1 MPRPSAQFHL
11 PSHALGACIMA
22 SVERDT
28 RFCRLEPQQRLN
40 FYPATPLVTI
50 SWIFEGQLHLM
61 LDPLQASAGENLG
74 PALPPLLFSGPQRQP
89 TASWSPGPVHALMVS
104 FYPEAMARLL
114 GRPVG
119 RWLDQTVPLEQVAPA
134 AVLQA
139 CAAVL
144 RQPQHA
150 YAVVEQQFGQLW
162 TQAPQP
168 SPAPLLGDWI
178 RSLATRASHSAS
190 GRSLRQWQRRV
201 RTWTGQSQRE
211 LQRFVRTEQALLQ
224 QLARRGTQEQG
235 LALLAQDAG
244 FADQSHMGREIKRVT
259 GMATGDFNQRLEQDE
274 ALWLYRLIAA
284 ELAQRG

>member
-1 MPRPSAQFHL
+1 MPHPAAYFHL

-28 RFCRLEPQQRLN
+28 RHCVLDPQQRLN

-61 LDPLQASAGENLG
+61 RDPLHAAAGENLG
-74 PALPPLLFSGPQRQP
+74 PALPRLLFSGPQRQP
-89 TASWSPGPVHALMVS
+89 TASWSPDGVHALMVS

-114 GRPVG
+114 GQPVG
-119 RWLDQTVPLEQVAPA
+119 CWLDQTVPLEQVATPA
-134 AVLQA
+134 LLQA
-139 CAAVL
+139 CSLVL
-144 RQPQHA
+144 QQPVGA
-150 YAVVEQQFGQLW
+150 YEVVEQQFRQLW

-190 GRSLRQWQRRV
+190 GRSLRQWQRRIQ
-201 RTWTGQSQRE
+201 TWTGQSQRE

-224 QLARRGTQEQG
+224 QLARRGAEEQG

-274 ALWLYRLIAA
+274 ALWFYRLIAA
-284 ELAQRG
+284 QLAQRG